1 MENNR
6 RNFIKQTAS
15 LAACLSIGDIGK
27 DSLTGS
33 SFAEKSKDKKV
44 TWPVT
49 EGGDTPK
56 IILNSSANA
65 SQANMRL
72 IKQFGVDYVL
82 MGGPQL
88 PWAESRLREILD
100 RFKAEGLS
108 VINMMLPTI
117 SDIIYAR
124 SGRDEQIKNVQDS
137 LIAAGK
143 AGLPVVEY
151 NFYAHR
157 LTEGYYNVVGRG
169 GSQYLAF
176 DYTRKM
182 ENPADNNWTYP
193 RARSTE
199 ELGLSPQ
206 ELQSKSNTGTF
217 TKEQLWDNITY
228 FLKAVIPVAEKAGV
242 RMALHPNDPPVP
254 LSRGSQQIMASFND
268 WKRLLNIVNSPS
280 NGMTFDCGVSNEIG
294 EDPLVVLDYLADRD
308 RINHVHFRNCLI
320 EVPSA
325 KYVEVFPDQGSVNM
339 FAVMRELVR
348 RKYKY
353 GLFAEHPRGNDL
365 DQKIGSDFAGYL
377 FNLAH
382 ARGIMQSVLTL
393 QQEGKL

>member
-6 RNFIKQTAS
+6 RSFIKQTAS
-15 LAACLSIGDIGK
+15 LAACLSIGEI
-27 DSLTGS
+27 SRGS
-33 SFAEKSKDKKV
+33 SAASFSAAIAKDKKV

-49 EGGDTPK
+49 EGPDTPK

-65 SQANMRL
+65 SQASMRL

-88 PWAESRLREILD
+88 PWTEDRLREILD
-100 RFKAEGLS
+100 RFKVEGLS

-117 SDIIYAR
+117 SDIIYAGA
-124 SGRDEQIKNVQDS
+124 GRDEQIKNVQDS
-137 LIAAGK
+137 LVAAGK
-143 AGLPVVEY
+143 AGLPIVEY

-157 LTEGYYNVVGRG
+157 LTEGYYNIVGRG

-176 DYTRKM
+176 DYKRKM
-182 ENPADNNWTYP
+182 ENPADNKWTYP

-199 ELGLSPQ
+199 ELGLSPE
-206 ELQSKSNTGTF
+206 ELQSKSNIGKY

-254 LSRGSQQIMASFND
+254 LSRGSQQIIASFHD
-268 WKRLLNIVNSPS
+268 WKRLLGIVNSPS

-308 RINHVHFRNCLI
+308 RINHVHFRNCLV

-325 KYVEVFPDQGSVNM
+325 KYLEVFPDQGSVNM

-365 DQKIGSDFAGYL
+365 DQKTGSDFAGYL

>member
-1 MENNR
+1 MGNNR

-15 LAACLSIGDIGK
+15 LAACLSIGNI
-27 DSLTGS
+27 SRGS
-33 SFAEKSKDKKV
+33 STASFSAGISKDKKV
-44 TWPVT
+44 PWPVT
-49 EGGDTPK
+49 ESKDTPK

-65 SQANMRL
+65 STANMRL

-88 PWAESRLREILD
+88 PWTESRLREIME
-100 RFKAEGLS
+100 RFKAEGLA

-124 SGRDEQIKNVQDS
+124 EGRDEQIKKVQDS
-137 LIAAGK
+137 LVAAGK

-157 LTEGYYNVVGRG
+157 LTEGYYDIVGRG

-182 ENPADNNWTYP
+182 ENPADNKWTYP
-193 RARSTE
+193 KARSTE
-199 ELGLSPQ
+199 ELGLAPE
-206 ELQSKSNTGTF
+206 ELQPKSNIGTY

-228 FLKAVIPVAEKAGV
+228 FLEAVIPVAEKAGV

-254 LSRGSQQIMASFND
+254 LSRGSQQIMGSFND
-268 WKRLLNIVNSPS
+268 WKRLLNIVKSPS

-308 RINHVHFRNCLI
+308 RINHVHFRNCMV
-320 EVPSA
+320 ETPA
-325 KYVEVFPDQGSVNM
+325 TKYVEVFPDQGSVNM

>member
-15 LAACLSIGDIGK
+15 LAACLTIGDISKASSVAHPNGK
-27 DSLTGS
+27 
-33 SFAEKSKDKKV
+33 EKYNKA

-49 EGGDTPK
+49 ESKDTPK

-65 SQANMRL
+65 SPANMRL

-88 PWAESRLREILD
+88 PWTESKLREILD
-100 RFKAEGLS
+100 KFKAEGLS

-124 SGRDEQIKNVQDS
+124 AGRDEQIKNVQDS

-143 AGLPVVEY
+143 AGLPIVEY

-157 LTEGYYNVVGRG
+157 LTEGYYDIVGRG

-182 ENPADNNWTYP
+182 ENPADNKWTYP

-199 ELGLSPQ
+199 ELGLSPK
-206 ELQSKSNTGTF
+206 ELQPKSNIGTY
-217 TKEQLWDNITY
+217 TKEQLWNNITY

-254 LSRGSQQIMASFND
+254 LSRGSQQIMCSFKD
-268 WKRLLNIVNSPS
+268 WKRLLSIVNSPS

-308 RINHVHFRNCLI
+308 RINHVHFRNCTV
-320 EVPSA
+320 ETPSL
-325 KYVEVFPDQGSVNM
+325 KYVEVFPDQGHVNM
-339 FAVMRELVR
+339 FSVMRELVR